1 MKKNNGIKLW
11 GLLIS
16 LLAFLLIPMNIY
28 AEGNY
33 KVVVSGD
40 STVAAGAKNVKYI
53 VTFTPDTANADKH
66 WTKFTADVSYSSSI
80 LKFESVEVGNGWSG
94 IKNGNGIEL
103 SVPKDTAATGNI
115 VATLVFSVLDSPKT
129 KTDTITLKNAMVS
142 YSNEEEGD
150 TSLSISNI
158 TGHSI
163 RLRETDNT
171 LKNLKV
177 NGTAVDGFKSN
188 TFEYNIDVESSVST
202 AKIVATVNESHAKL
216 KSGSGNRTVN
226 LDYGSNTIKV
236 IVVSESGK
244 EQTYTLNI
252 TREDTRSTDAT
263 LSSITV
269 DGEPIENFS
278 STTYKY
284 ALKKYKLTTLAKV
297 DAKTTDEKAKFV
309 VTPPKSLVVGENTY
323 TITVTSEKGDTAI
336 YTVVVNNVENAINKK
351 LKTLSVKG
359 YDINFDRNNNRYEIR
374 YNKSKFKKLHIYYT
388 TMGASDEVVATLSP
402 DINND
407 EEALKDLTVGDEIT
421 ITVTGIDGEKVEYTI
436 VVVKD
441 NRISFFLV
449 LEIFLIIVIAGVII
463 VLVIKRKKD
472 NEQKSKRKP
481 SNYKTTKVEKKDEK
495 KEEKSEELEE
505 EREITT
511 PRRRSRSAVEIV
523 ENDRPKRRRFSIYE
537 DEYEEVEVEVDDED
551 EDNDLS
557 STKEFRR

>member
-1 MKKNNGIKLW
+1 MKKNNGMKIW

-16 LLAFLLIPMNIY
+16 LLAFILIPINIY
-28 AEGNY
+28 ADGND

-40 STVAAGAKNVKYI
+40 NTVAAGAKNVKYV
-53 VTFTPDTANADKH
+53 VTFTPDTDNATKS

-94 IKNGNGIEL
+94 IKKDNGIEL
-103 SVPKDTAATGNI
+103 NVSGNTTATGNI

-129 KTDTITLKNAMVS
+129 KTDTITLKNPMAY
-142 YSNEEEGD
+142 YSGEEGV
-150 TSLSISNI
+150 SQALSISNI
-158 TGHSI
+158 TGQSV
-163 RLRETDNT
+163 RLKETDNT
-171 LKNLKV
+171 LKSLKV
-177 NGTAVDGFKSN
+177 NGTAVDGFKSD
-188 TFEYNIDVESSVST
+188 TFDYNLNVESSVST

-216 KSGSGNRTVN
+216 KDGSGNRTVN

-263 LSSITV
+263 LSSITI
-269 DGEPIENFS
+269 DGEPINNFS

-284 ALKKYKLTTLAKV
+284 ALKKYKLTALAKV
-297 DAKTTDEKAKFV
+297 DAKTTDTKAKYV

-374 YNKSKFKKLHIYYT
+374 YNKNKFKKLHIYYT

-421 ITVTGIDGEKVEYTI
+421 ITVTGIDGEKTEYTI

-449 LEIFLIIVIAGVII
+449 LEIFLIIVIIGVII
-463 VLVIKRKKD
+463 ILVIKRKKD

-481 SNYKTTKVEKKDEK
+481 NNYKTTKVDK
-495 KEEKSEELEE
+495 KEEKSEKEEE
-505 EREITT
+505 ERKEPT
-511 PRRRSRSAVEIV
+511 PRRRSKSAVEIV

-537 DEYEEVEVEVDDED
+537 DEYEEVEVEVDDD
-551 EDNDLS
+551 EDDDLS

>member
-1 MKKNNGIKLW
+1 MKKNNRIKLW
-11 GLLIS
+11 GFLIS
-16 LLAFLLIPMNIY
+16 LLTFLLIPMNIY
-28 AEGNY
+28 AASND

-40 STVAAGAKNVKYI
+40 STVAAGAKNVKYTI
-53 VTFTPDTANADKH
+53 TFTPDADNADKT

-80 LKFESVEVGNGWSG
+80 LKFESVEVEKGWSG
-94 IKNGNGIEL
+94 IKKDNGIEL
-103 SVPKDTAATGNI
+103 NVSGNTTVTGNI

-129 KTDTITLKNAMVS
+129 KNDTITLKKVMVS
-142 YSNEEEGD
+142 YSNEEEESQD

-158 TGHSI
+158 TGQSI
-163 RLRETDNT
+163 RLQETDNT
-171 LKNLKV
+171 LKSLKV
-177 NGTAVDGFKSN
+177 NGTAVDGFKSD
-188 TFEYNIDVESSVST
+188 TFDYNLNVESSVST

-216 KSGSGNRTVN
+216 KDGNGNRTVN
-226 LDYGSNTIKV
+226 LNYGSNIVKV

-263 LSSITV
+263 LSGITI

-284 ALKKYKLTTLAKV
+284 ALKKYKLTALAKV
-297 DAKTTDEKAKFV
+297 DAKTTDAKAKYV
-309 VTPPKSLVVGENTY
+309 VTPPNSLIVGENIY
-323 TITVTSEKGDTAI
+323 TITVTSEKGDTSI
-336 YTVVVNNVENAINKK
+336 YTVVINNVENAINKK

-374 YNKSKFKKLHIYYT
+374 YNKNKFKKLHIYYT

-407 EEALKDLTVGDEIT
+407 EEALKNLTVGDEIT
-421 ITVTGIDGEKVEYTI
+421 ITVTGIDGETAEYTI
-436 VVVKD
+436 VVIKD

-449 LEIFLIIVIAGVII
+449 LEIFLIIVIVGVII

-481 SNYKTTKVEKKDEK
+481 SNYKTTKVVK
-495 KEEKSEELEE
+495 KEEKSEEPKEE
-505 EREITT
+505 KEETT

-523 ENDRPKRRRFSIYE
+523 ESDRPKRRRFSIYE
-537 DEYEEVEVEVDDED
+537 DEYEEVEIEVDDDED
-551 EDNDLS
+551 EDDDLS
-557 STKEFRR
+557 STKEFLR